1 MNLINSTHN
10 IAKVLVTITGTVV
23 DVINSD
29 SYKVRLD
36 TKDKREIIA
45 HVSGK
50 MRLHKIQILQGDS
63 VTVELSTY
71 DLTHG
76 RITYRNK

>member
-1 MNLINSTHN
+1 M
-10 IAKVLVTITGTVV
+10 AKDLVNITGTVV

>member
-1 MNLINSTHN
+1 M
-10 IAKVLVTITGTVV
+10 AKDLVTITGTVV

-29 SYKVRLD
+29 SYKARLD
-36 TKDKREIIA
+36 TKDKRDIIA

>member
-1 MNLINSTHN
+1 MP
-10 IAKVLVTITGTVV
+10 KDLVTITGTVV

>member
-1 MNLINSTHN
+1 M
-10 IAKVLVTITGTVV
+10 AKDLVTITGTVV
-23 DVINSD
+23 DVIKSD

>member
-1 MNLINSTHN
+1 M
-10 IAKVLVTITGTVV
+10 AKDLVTITGTVV

>member
-1 MNLINSTHN
+1 M
-10 IAKVLVTITGTVV
+10 AKDLVTITGTVV

-76 RITYRNK
+76 RITYRNKVFKFSLEI

>member
-1 MNLINSTHN
+1 M
-10 IAKVLVTITGTVV
+10 AKDLVTIIGTVV

>member
-1 MNLINSTHN
+1 M
-10 IAKVLVTITGTVV
+10 AKDLVTITGTVV

-50 MRLHKIQILQGDS
+50 MRLHKIQILQGDA

>member
-1 MNLINSTHN
+1 M
-10 IAKVLVTITGTVV
+10 AKDLVTITGTVV

-45 HVSGK
+45 HVSGE

>member
-1 MNLINSTHN
+1 M
-10 IAKVLVTITGTVV
+10 AKDLVTITGTVV

-45 HVSGK
+45 HASGK

>member
-1 MNLINSTHN
+1 M
-10 IAKVLVTITGTVV
+10 AKVLVTITGTVV

>member
-1 MNLINSTHN
+1 M
-10 IAKVLVTITGTVV
+10 AKDLVTITGTVV

-45 HVSGK
+45 NVSGK